1 MTKNKSGNIKIS
13 ALSDKEYFK
22 LRKQVVSQVNKSS
35 NQTIADVA
43 VENHIGTSTLWGW
56 CMEDLGPNQ
65 FKWVKE
71 RSQKLATQ
79 RAVAT
84 RAAKKSTPTF
94 SNPVPVPAAQVPHKN
109 KPWDKKK
116 AREQSPEHQATV
128 KAAFEAIMGQVPP
141 APKTLGELMKR
152 EQINHVKTP
161 HKELME
167 KLAKKCCKTQDACCK
182 ETSAINT
189 PAVAI
194 NLDSNGKFIS
204 YNVTGEVNV
213 LVFSERIVT
222 KV

>member
-1 MTKNKSGNIKIS
+1 MTKNQSGSTKVS

-22 LRKQVVSQVNKSS
+22 LRNKAVRQVNTSS

-43 VENHIGTSTLWGW
+43 IEFRIGTSTLWGW
-56 CMEDLGPNQ
+56 CVEDLGPNQ

-84 RAAKKSTPTF
+84 RAAKKSTPVTVESLKEDAKHF
-94 SNPVPVPAAQVPHKN
+94 PKN

-116 AREQSPEHQATV
+116 AKLNSPEHQATV
-128 KAAFEAIMGQVPP
+128 QAAFDAIMGQVPP

-167 KLAKKCCKTQDACCK
+167 KLAKKCCKESNACCK

-222 KV
+222 KA